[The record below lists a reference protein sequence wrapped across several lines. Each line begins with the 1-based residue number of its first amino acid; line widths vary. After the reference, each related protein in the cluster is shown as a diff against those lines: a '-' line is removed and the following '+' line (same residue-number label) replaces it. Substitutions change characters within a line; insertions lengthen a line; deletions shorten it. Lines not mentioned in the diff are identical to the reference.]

1 MSENTAP
8 GAPSNTLYIN
18 NINEKVKLDVLKR
31 QFNMLFSQYGKVSSI
46 TAYSTLKTKGQAWVL
61 FENEKAATAAM
72 KAKQG
77 FNFYDQPLRIQYA
90 RGVPKD
96 KSDKGSSKMGLK
108 VKREDSDDVE
118 QAAKRARV

>member
-1 MSENTAP
+1 MSENTVP

-18 NINEKVKLDVLKR
+18 NINERVKLDVLKR

-72 KAKQG
+72 KGKQG
-77 FNFYDQPLRIQYA
+77 FNFYDQPIKIQYA
-90 RGVPKD
+90 RGVPKN
-96 KSDKGSSKMGLK
+96 KSENGHQRMGIK
-108 VKREDSDDVE
+108 VKREDSEELD
-118 QAAKRARV
+118 QAAKRTRT

>member
-1 MSENTAP
+1 MSENT
-8 GAPSNTLYIN
+8 PSNTLYIN

-31 QFNMLFSQYGKVSSI
+31 QFNMLFSQYGKVSSL

-77 FNFYDQPLRIQYA
+77 FNFYDQPLKIQYA

-96 KSDKGSSKMGLK
+96 KSDKESSRMGIK
-108 VKREDSDDVE
+108 VKREDSEEHE
-118 QAAKRARV
+118 QAAKRTRV

>member
-1 MSENTAP
+1 MSENTAL
-8 GAPSNTLYIN
+8 GAPSSTLYVN

-46 TAYSTLKTKGQAWVL
+46 TAYSTLKTKGQAWIL

-77 FNFYDQPLRIQYA
+77 FNFYDQPLKIQYA
-90 RGVPKD
+90 RGTPKD
-96 KSDKGSSKMGLK
+96 RNDKGSSRTGIK
-108 VKREDSDDVE
+108 VKREELEGE
-118 QAAKRARV
+118 QDAKRARV

>member
-1 MSENTAP
+1 MSENTAH

>member
-1 MSENTAP
+1 MSENTAL
-8 GAPSNTLYIN
+8 GAPCNTLYVN

-46 TAYSTLKTKGQAWVL
+46 TAYSTLKTKGQAWIL

-77 FNFYDQPLRIQYA
+77 FNFYDQPLKIQYA

-96 KSDKGSSKMGLK
+96 RSGKGSSRVGIK
-108 VKREDSDDVE
+108 VKDEE
-118 QAAKRARV
+118 QEGEHAAKRARV